1 MQNKPF
7 LFLTSSEFGKI
18 ENLYFLKDL
27 GKVLNLAEEKKDE
40 NEYNNYAQYQ
50 FIICNMK
57 NDKEISKLRYINID
71 NVYKVAVLRGYESSN
86 DAWIQKLKPDFTI
99 KSFDFIRQCQNIYE
113 LYNYIKSLSSF
124 KKPDND
130 ALFYVKKGWS
140 FLSCICGSSK

>member
-27 GKVLNLAEEKKDE
+27 GRVLNLHDEKKDDT
-40 NEYNNYAQYQ
+40 EYKNYNQYQ

-57 NDKEISKLRYINID
+57 NDEEVAKLRFINID
-71 NVYKVAVLRGYESSN
+71 TVYKVAVLRGCESSN
-86 DAWIQKLKPDFTI
+86 DPWVQRLKADFVI
-99 KSFDFIRQCQNIYE
+99 KNFDFVQKCQNIQE
-113 LYNYIKSLSSF
+113 LFNFIKSLSSF

-130 ALFYVKKGWS
+130 ALFYSKKAWS
-140 FLSCICGSSK
+140 FLSCLCGSSK